1 MGELVSGLIDL
12 IRAGGK
18 AGAVSACVLGLLLIP
33 LGYFLFAYAAGP
45 GAVWPIMLGVSILGL
60 GCLGLGLGALFGNQA
75 RLDAAMDGG
84 GTIARANF
92 AEARLRAETAKV
104 PFGAC
109 GDCGHVVEGGPAY
122 DRCPNCF
129 SVPGWVIVENEDERG
144 RAISS
149 LS

>member
-12 IRAGGK
+12 IREGGK
-18 AGAVSACVLGLLLIP
+18 AGAVVACVLGLILIP
-33 LGYFLFAYAAGP
+33 TGYFLFAHAAGP
-45 GAVWPIMLGVSILGL
+45 GAVWPIMLGVSVLGL

-75 RLDAAMDGG
+75 RLDAALEAGG
-84 GTIARANF
+84 GVARADF
-92 AEARLRAETAKV
+92 ADARLRAEMAKV

-109 GDCGHVVEGGPAY
+109 GDCGYVVEGASAF

-129 SVPGWVIVENEDERG
+129 SVPGWSLVEEEDERG